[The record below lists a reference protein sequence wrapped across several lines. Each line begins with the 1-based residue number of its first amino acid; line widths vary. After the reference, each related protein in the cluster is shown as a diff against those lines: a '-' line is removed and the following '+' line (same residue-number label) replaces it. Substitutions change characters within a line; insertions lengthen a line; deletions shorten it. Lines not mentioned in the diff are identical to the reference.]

1 MKRFCIT
8 SELLCGLLV
17 SVLSIGSMIEVKAE
31 ALAISTFAGRT
42 PSPGFQDGLVGEA
55 TFGWVTGVALDGAGN
70 LYVADASAHA
80 IRKITPEGMVSTL
93 AGKLGE
99 SGSAN
104 GVGSEARLYS
114 PRAVAVDG
122 EGNVYAAE
130 EVNSTIRK
138 ITPEGVVSTFA
149 GMTGQDGT
157 ADGVGE
163 EARFYLPRGL
173 AVDGDGNVLV
183 ADQGHGRIRRIT
195 PEGMVTTLPGAFT
208 APEGLAVDAEG
219 NIFIGDWRAH
229 RIYKLTSEGVTVVA
243 GRGIGYRDG
252 PADMASFYDPT
263 GVALDGEG
271 NVYVADTLNHA
282 IRKVG
287 LDGMVTTVA
296 GLGGMRG
303 GRDGAAADARFQFPR
318 GVVVDPEGI
327 LFIADTSNYAIRKI
341 STEGEVSTLSGG
353 EGGAEDGAGHEARF
367 FLPGHIDVGDD
378 GTLHVVDAGNHAV
391 RRITPE
397 GEVSTLA
404 GELAWPGNA
413 DGAGVEARFQA
424 PKGIA
429 VDGSG
434 NVYVADT
441 GNYTIRKVAP
451 TGEVTTFAGLAGASE
466 IVDGTGS
473 EARFQRP
480 AAVAVD
486 AQGNLFVAEETR
498 HVIRRIT
505 PEGVVTTFA
514 GKAGE
519 SGCRRGGY
527 KKCSY
532 QHNGY
537 RGAGKI
543 K

>member
-1 MKRFCIT
+1 LTKETNPMKRFCIT

-183 ADQGHGRIRRIT
+183 ADQGNGRIRRIT

-252 PADMASFYDPT
+252 PADMA
-263 GVALDGEG
+263 
-271 NVYVADTLNHA
+271 
-282 IRKVG
+282 
-287 LDGMVTTVA
+287 GM
-296 GLGGMRG
+296 
-303 GRDGAAADARFQFPR
+303 
-318 GVVVDPEGI
+318 
-327 LFIADTSNYAIRKI
+327 
-341 STEGEVSTLSGG
+341 
-353 EGGAEDGAGHEARF
+353 
-367 FLPGHIDVGDD
+367 
-378 GTLHVVDAGNHAV
+378 
-391 RRITPE
+391 
-397 GEVSTLA
+397 
-404 GELAWPGNA
+404 
-413 DGAGVEARFQA
+413 
-424 PKGIA
+424 
-429 VDGSG
+429 
-434 NVYVADT
+434 
-441 GNYTIRKVAP
+441 
-451 TGEVTTFAGLAGASE
+451 E
-466 IVDGTGS
+466 I
-473 EARFQRP
+473 QP
-480 AAVAVD
+480 
-486 AQGNLFVAEETR
+486 
-498 HVIRRIT
+498 
-505 PEGVVTTFA
+505 
-514 GKAGE
+514 
-519 SGCRRGGY
+519 
-527 KKCSY
+527 CS
-532 QHNGY
+532 
-537 RGAGKI
+537 
-543 K
+543 